1 MLLAHRHNFAIHKRL
16 NSAGEACSRPEDWGA
31 VAGPGKVSWSDRKSY
46 FNAFLISGHNIYYTW
61 ITSGQEDKKSKP
73 E

>member
-1 MLLAHRHNFAIHKRL
+1 MLLAHRQNSTIHKRL
-16 NSAGEACSRPEDWGA
+16 NSAGEACSRHEDRGA
-31 VAGPGKVSWSDRKSY
+31 VAGPGKASWSDKKSC
-46 FNAFLISGHNIYYTW
+46 FNAFLISSYNMYYTW